1 MTNYM
6 KEAERLLDEFYLHVS
21 AMVASALADEWA
33 EVQAAQSLA
42 VQARAALLA
51 HIQRGAVPEGWQL
64 VPIDPS
70 PGMLDAAE
78 AVDWGDEDTRGSCCN
93 QWHAMLAAAPAPDHF
108 RDAAK
113 MMATTAEVPNADQ
126 LWNNDEVMALNAELG
141 LTLDQML
148 RLVRAA
154 LRGEVKP

>member
-1 MTNYM
+1 MTDYT
-6 KEAERLLDEFYLHVS
+6 KEAERLLDDVVRAATMWDGHG
-21 AMVASALADEWA
+21 
-33 EVQAAQSLA
+33 VQADVAYRES
-42 VQARAALLA
+42 RAALLA
-51 HIQRGAVPEGWQL
+51 HIQRGAVPEAL
-64 VPIDPS
+64 DPEFLI
-70 PGMLDAAE
+70 GYLE
-78 AVDWGDEDTRGSCCN
+78 EREDWRGREVLIERIR
-93 QWHAMLAAAPAPDHF
+93 QAAAPAPDQF

-154 LRGEVKP
+154 LRGEVK